1 MKTENKLGALFW
13 FLLTIS
19 MIWLLSSCT
28 SQRESVIKSDVK
40 IDDNTKANISSEQL
54 ESSTKSCYDSIS
66 KVKISSFIE
75 NYIKEVNANMSKI
88 EYDTEKPVDVT
99 TGKPPIKSETLIDF
113 SMSEQKLKKE
123 IEELTGTIVRQ
134 RQENDSLRIVNKDLS
149 EYNIKIRDKLEST
162 EKVYRLSFWDNAQI
176 WLGRIL
182 GVILI
187 FVLIFRL
194 RKK

>member
-1 MKTENKLGALFW
+1 MKTNITITLLILFV
-13 FLLTIS
+13 LL
-19 MIWLLSSCT
+19 LVGCT
-28 SQRESVIKSDVK
+28 SQRKSVIKSDVK
-40 IDDNTKANISSEQL
+40 IEDNTKANITSEQL
-54 ESSTKSCYDSIS
+54 ESSTKNYYDSLS

-113 SMSEQKLKKE
+113 SMSEQRLKKE
-123 IEELTGTIVRQ
+123 IEELTGTIVRKQ
-134 RQENDSLRIVNKDLS
+134 QENDSLRIVNKDLS
-149 EYNIKIRDKLEST
+149 EYNIKIQDKLEST
-162 EKVYRLSFWDNAQI
+162 EKIYRLSFWDNAQI

-187 FVLIFRL
+187 LVLIFEV